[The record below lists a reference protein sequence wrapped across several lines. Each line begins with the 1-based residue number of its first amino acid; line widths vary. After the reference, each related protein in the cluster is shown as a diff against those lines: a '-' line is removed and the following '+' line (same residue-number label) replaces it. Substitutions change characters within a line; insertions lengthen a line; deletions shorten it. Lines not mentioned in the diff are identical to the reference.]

1 METYQGALL
10 IVGVCGIVLLILAVK
25 RHSHLILNLVYR
37 GVAGTITI
45 FFLNQLMQLTGFSV
59 VIGLN
64 PGTVLTSTIL
74 GFPGVILLF
83 GIKIY
88 GLL

>member
-10 IVGVCGIVLLILAVK
+10 IVGVCGIVLFILAVK
-25 RHSHLILNLVYR
+25 RHSHLILNMVYR

-45 FFLNQLMQLTGFSV
+45 FFLNQLIQAAGLSI

-64 PGTVLTSTIL
+64 PGTILTSTIL
-74 GFPGVILLF
+74 GFPGVLLLF

-88 GLL
+88 SLL